1 MNKQTISVAEKIKV
15 ERLFQI
21 QNDVFGFKQLEK
33 IYRTFNEFFY
43 KLWQESERTK
53 INFDN

>member
-43 KLWQESERTK
+43 ELWQERERTK
-53 INFDN
+53 